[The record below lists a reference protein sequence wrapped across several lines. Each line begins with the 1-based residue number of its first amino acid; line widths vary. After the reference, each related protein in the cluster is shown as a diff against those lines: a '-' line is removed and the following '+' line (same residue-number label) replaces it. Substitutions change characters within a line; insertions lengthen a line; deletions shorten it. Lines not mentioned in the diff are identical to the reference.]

1 MYSLIT
7 KHPSLTSRYVI
18 TISAAKGF
26 YIMRSG
32 LPVYFLSGVAK
43 PLYTHRQ
50 ATHYLCELPV
60 PCVLLLSWRL

>member
-18 TISAAKGF
+18 TISAAKGI
-26 YIMRSG
+26 YTMRSG
-32 LPVYFLSGVAK
+32 LSVYFLLGVAK

-50 ATHYLCELPV
+50 AAHY
-60 PCVLLLSWRL
+60 

>member
-50 ATHYLCELPV
+50 ATHY
-60 PCVLLLSWRL
+60 